1 MKTKNP
7 YRPKSNYFKLFGF
20 LRKHEAVTQRQLE
33 LFARRKLHLSSM
45 AAKASATI
53 ILSPRASS
61 KRGNCHGNI
70 SAKGH
75 LYFME
80 KDGNKF
86 RLRFRHRLFTPMAS
100 IPVSTPATLMARLEL
115 KGKLL
120 DARADRL
127 EQEARIARNKTTVFH
142 ADVESL
148 IDDMQALLER

>member
-20 LRKHEAVTQRQLE
+20 LQKHETVTRRQLE
-33 LFARRKLHLSSM
+33 LFARRKLHLSPM

-61 KRGNCHGNI
+61 KQGNGRGNI
-70 SAKGH
+70 SSQGH

-80 KDGNKF
+80 KIDNKF
-86 RLRFRHRLFTPMAS
+86 RLRFRHCLFTPMIS
-100 IPVSTPATLMARLEL
+100 TPVSTPATIMTRLEL

-120 DARADRL
+120 DARAERL
-127 EQEARIARNKTTVFH
+127 EQEARIARNKTTAFH